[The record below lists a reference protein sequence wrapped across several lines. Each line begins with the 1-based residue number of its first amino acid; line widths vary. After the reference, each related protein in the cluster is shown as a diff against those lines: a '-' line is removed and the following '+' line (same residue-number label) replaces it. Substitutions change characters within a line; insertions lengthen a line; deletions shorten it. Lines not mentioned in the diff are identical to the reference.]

1 MSRIQAV
8 IDAIEQHEHDIIKP
22 KEICKILGVSLAW
35 VYKKGNVPIEESC
48 RASTGKMAK
57 KYYVFRKSSLLK
69 WLSEES
75 NQDMLVKVW
84 IRAESM
90 SGIRQK
96 REG

>member
-1 MSRIQAV
+1 MSRIQSV
-8 IDAIEQHEHDIIKP
+8 IEKIQSHEGEIIRP
-22 KEICKILGVSLAW
+22 KKICEILEVSLAW

-48 RASTGKMAK
+48 TASTGKKEK
-57 KYYVFRKSSLLK
+57 KYYVFRKTPLLK
-69 WLSEES
+69 WLSQEK

-90 SGIRQK
+90 SGIRSK